1 MKRKTS
7 AQYSADNDAI
17 VDGAYL
23 SRGKRSLERLARII
37 KRFRYLIRHGMTDA
51 TEVLAKP
58 SAILLYIDVAKFS
71 EIVVNDGV
79 LFGEVDDFHI

>member
-1 MKRKTS
+1 MEGKTCT
-7 AQYSADNDAI
+7 QYSADNDAI

-23 SRGKRSLERLARII
+23 SRGKGSLERLARII
-37 KRFRYLIRHGMTDA
+37 KRFRHFIRHGMTNA
-51 TEVLAKP
+51 TEVLTEP
-58 SAILLYIDVAKFS
+58 SAILLYVDVAKFS